1 MPGGAGCGPQ
11 TCISV
16 PLINMWQQC
25 PFLSSSSSY
34 KKTFRNLHQPITFGG
49 TSCRHP
55 SLHLMAS
62 KGPWLSTISQTAP
75 TPRARAPKSSAKNH
89 GVHPLMDRFRHYI
102 FLFHVPW
109 RPSYIPCLH
118 LHHEMYLLCLLIA
131 VVARSPFKSLTP
143 EVLLGGRGYSVQ
155 LNSTEYDHHDED
167 GGMGGDNY
175 EIIRVN

>member
-1 MPGGAGCGPQ
+1 MCLVELAVDHKLVSLC
-11 TCISV
+11 

-34 KKTFRNLHQPITFGG
+34 NKTFLKLNQPIKTSLITFGG

-55 SLHLMAS
+55 SLQGDHTIYYSSDCTYS
-62 KGPWLSTISQTAP
+62 KS
-75 TPRARAPKSSAKNH
+75 H

-109 RPSYIPCLH
+109 RPSYIPCLR

-143 EVLLGGRGYSVQ
+143 EVLLGGRGYSVRGSTQ
-155 LNSTEYDHHDED
+155 LNT
-167 GGMGGDNY
+167 
-175 EIIRVN
+175 IIMMKMEVWVVTIMK